1 MKKVNAAR
9 ILTLTLFLVL
19 LFIPAGLRAQVEV
32 KPAGQLQVHKD
43 LKLKLPDLKVSIR
56 PQLMRRRKPDFHKFT
71 GAMVAYPGQ
80 DLGRR
85 IKVGVRNIGNAAANN
100 FFVDLVLSSDT
111 HIPVKLATY
120 SPNFQED
127 VLLKGGRESVSTLAA
142 GGLISLKLNGSNTI
156 PANTPPGLYYL
167 GVVVDPGKKVTEKNE
182 NNNTA
187 FLKLN
192 VVVRIEKVSQT
203 GYWPGASGSVELNLR
218 GKGFGT
224 TMGSKIVRVGAHSFD
239 VNDLEYWTDQYVI
252 ICLPNSFPFG
262 EYYDICLMKGGQIIS
277 NTIKRHLIKM
287 DLEGSLFTDAQGQP
301 IDARAKA
308 GDTIGLDGA
317 FSASQGNR
325 RVRFGNTNAQVISWG
340 LSLIRVVV
348 PNLPPGT
355 VDVYIERNGVAISNK
370 APFLILP
377 N

>member
-1 MKKVNAAR
+1 MKEVNVTR
-9 ILTLTLFLVL
+9 VLILTLLSGL
-19 LFIPAGLRAQVEV
+19 LLIPTGLTAQVKV
-32 KPAGQLQVHKD
+32 KPVGQLQVHKD

-56 PQLMRRRKPDFHKFT
+56 PQLMRRRKPDFHKFA
-71 GAMVAYPGQ
+71 GAMTAYPGQ
-80 DLGRR
+80 ELGRR
-85 IKVGVRNIGNAAANN
+85 IKVGIKNIGNMAANN

-111 HIPVKLATY
+111 HIPVKLAAY

-142 GGLISLKLNGSNTI
+142 GGFISLKLNGTNTI
-156 PANTPPGLYYL
+156 PSNTPPGLYYL

-187 FLKLN
+187 FLKLQI
-192 VVVRIEKVSQT
+192 VVRIEKVSQT

-218 GKGFGT
+218 GQGFGAT
-224 TMGSKIVRVGAHSFD
+224 IGSKVVRVGAYSFD
-239 VNDLEYWTDQYVI
+239 VNDLEYWTDQYAI

-262 EYYDICLMKGGQIIS
+262 EYYDIYLMKGGQIIS
-277 NTIKRHLIKM
+277 NRIKRHLIKM
-287 DLEGSLFTDAQGQP
+287 DLEGSLFTDAQGHT
-301 IDARAKA
+301 IDARAPA
-308 GDTIGLDGA
+308 GATIGLDGV
-317 FSASQGNR
+317 FSTSQGNR
-325 RVRFGNTNAQVISWG
+325 RVRFGSTNANVLSWG

-348 PNLPPGT
+348 PNLAPGT
-355 VDVYIERNGVAISNK
+355 VDVYIERNGLAISNK